1 MRNRSIISL
10 VGLAL
15 VVTSAS
21 QASAQRGRIYSRDS
35 DRDYDRPIELGVDA
49 GVSFGLDEPSV
60 TTIGIPIRSFRVG
73 FFFTDNVSLEPSFG
87 LSSIHV
93 EDETFT
99 QYEAAIAL
107 LLHLSRYRPASSIYV
122 RPFVG
127 VTGVSGGGDS
137 DSNGFAGAGL
147 GVKLPWGNRRL
158 ATRLEANFTHGF
170 DGDGTNAIG
179 LLAGISVFI
188 R

>member
-1 MRNRSIISL
+1 MRNRLTISL

-15 VVTSAS
+15 IALTAS
-21 QASAQRGRIYSRDS
+21 QASAQRRPTYER
-35 DRDYDRPIELGVDA
+35 DRDYDRPIELGADA

-60 TTIGIPIRSFRVG
+60 TTIGIPIRAFRVG
-73 FFFTDNVSLEPSFG
+73 FFFTDNISLEPSFG
-87 LSSIHV
+87 LSSVHV
-93 EDETFT
+93 EGDTFT
-99 QYEAAIAL
+99 EYQAGLAL
-107 LLHLSRYRPASSIYV
+107 LLHLSRYRPASGLYV
-122 RPFVG
+122 RPFAG

-137 DSNGFAGAGL
+137 DSNGFAGAGV
-147 GVKLPWGNRRL
+147 GVKIPWGNRRL

>member
-1 MRNRSIISL
+1 MRNRLTVSL
-10 VGLAL
+10 VSLAL
-15 VVTSAS
+15 IAFSAS
-21 QASAQRGRIYSRDS
+21 QASAQRRPYY
-35 DRDYDRPIELGVDA
+35 DRDRDNDRPIELGVDA

-87 LSSIHV
+87 LTSVHV
-93 EDETFT
+93 EGETFT
-99 QYEAAIAL
+99 QYEAALAL
-107 LLHLSRYRPASSIYV
+107 LLHLSRYSPASGIYV
-122 RPFVG
+122 RPFAG
-127 VTGVSGGGDS
+127 VTGVSGGGNS
-137 DSNGFAGAGL
+137 DSNGLAGAGV
-147 GVKLPWGNRRL
+147 GVKIPWGNRRL

-179 LLAGISVFI
+179 LHVGLSVFT